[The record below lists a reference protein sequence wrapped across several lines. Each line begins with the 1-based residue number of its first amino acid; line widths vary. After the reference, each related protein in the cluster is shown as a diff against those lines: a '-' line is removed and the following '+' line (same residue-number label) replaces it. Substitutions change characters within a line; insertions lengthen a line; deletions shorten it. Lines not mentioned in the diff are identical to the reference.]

1 MALLEIRIAPDPALR
16 SSTKVVTSFDAA
28 LHTFLDD
35 MFETMLAN
43 NGIGLAAPQVGV
55 LDQVAI
61 IDVSSE
67 YIEKPAITTSMSI
80 DPTEHLHKER
90 LELINPV
97 ITGGVNKVSSDEGC
111 LSIPEYRDSI
121 SRFET
126 VTVEAHDR
134 HGRPFSLK
142 AAELLAFA
150 VQHEVDHLNGVLFT
164 DHLSRLKK
172 TLFKKWAQKNLG
184 ASEI

>member
-1 MALLEIRIAPDPALR
+1 MALLDIRIAPDAALR
-16 SSTKVVTSFDAA
+16 SPTQVVTSFDTS

-55 LDQVAI
+55 LTQIAV
-61 IDVSSE
+61 IDVSSDYVE
-67 YIEKPAITTSMSI
+67 QPKITTTLSI
-80 DPTEHLHKER
+80 DPAEHVYRQR

-97 ITGGVNKVSSDEGC
+97 IKDGTHKVSSDEGC

-126 VTVEAHDR
+126 VTVHAHDR
-134 HGRPFSLK
+134 LGRSFSLK
-142 AAELLAFA
+142 ATELLAFA
-150 VQHEVDHLNGVLFT
+150 IQHEVDHLNGVLFT

-172 TLFKKWAQKNLG
+172 SLFKKWAQRNLG
-184 ASEI
+184 TSEI

>member
-1 MALLEIRIAPDPALR
+1 
-16 SSTKVVTSFDAA
+16 
-28 LHTFLDD
+28 
-35 MFETMLAN
+35 
-43 NGIGLAAPQVGV
+43 
-55 LDQVAI
+55 
-61 IDVSSE
+61 
-67 YIEKPAITTSMSI
+67 
-80 DPTEHLHKER
+80 
-90 LELINPV
+90 
-97 ITGGVNKVSSDEGC
+97 VNKVSSDEGC

>member
-16 SSTKVVTSFDAA
+16 SSTKAVTSFDDA
-28 LHTFLDD
+28 LHRFLDD

-67 YIEKPAITTSMSI
+67 YIEKPAITTSFSI

-142 AAELLAFA
+142 ATELLAFA
-150 VQHEVDHLNGVLFT
+150 VQHEVDHLHGVLFT

-172 TLFKKWAQKNLG
+172 TLFKKWAQKNLDT
-184 ASEI
+184 SEI

>member
-1 MALLEIRIAPDPALR
+1 MALLDIRIAPDPVLR
-16 SSTKVVTSFDAA
+16 SPTKSVTSFDAE
-28 LHTFLDD
+28 LHAFLDD

-61 IDVSSE
+61 IDVSSD
-67 YIEKPAITTSMSI
+67 YIEKPSITTTLQI
-80 DPTEHLHKER
+80 EPADHLHKDR

-97 ITGGVNKVSSDEGC
+97 ITGGISKVSSDEGC

-126 VTVEAHDR
+126 VTVRAHDR
-134 HGRPFSLK
+134 HGRLFTLK
-142 AAELLAFA
+142 ATELLAFA

-184 ASEI
+184 TSEI